1 MSKQAYSY
9 LVKLLSSR
17 DYSEHKL
24 REKLRE
30 KKFPANEID
39 NALNEIKE
47 RGYLKEEAYAEARIK
62 GFMSKGY
69 SANYIKQK
77 LQQEKLT
84 VSEETIYEVFDE
96 HRVSEDEQIKKL
108 LSKKLRVI
116 SDDKEEAHKE
126 RQKAIRFALSKGH
139 NPGAVFKIL
148 KTKFN
153 GAEIIENVSDDLF

>member
-30 KKFPANEID
+30 KKFPANEIED
-39 NALNEIKE
+39 ALNEIKE
-47 RGYLKEEAYAEARIK
+47 RGFLREEAYSEARIK

-69 SANYIKQK
+69 SASFIKQK
-77 LQQEKLT
+77 LQQEKLD
-84 VSEETIYEVFDE
+84 VSEEYIYEIFDE
-96 HRVSEDEQIKKL
+96 HRVSEAEQIKKL
-108 LSKKLRVI
+108 LAKKLKGL
-116 SDDKEEAHKE
+116 SEDKEEAHKE

-148 KTKFN
+148 KSNFN
-153 GAEIIENVSDDLF
+153 SAGIEIEPELF